1 MKKFL
6 NFINIVF
13 GLILIALIGWGTIA
27 FLRLYWQSVTSLE
40 PNLASAIIAASAT
53 MIVAVLTVVIAKYY
67 ERKQEIENQQ
77 REKKI
82 EVYEQFMEKWFDKLL
97 VISKNKDKNKNVLDD
112 EEFVQ
117 FLSEFTRKLI
127 LWGSNGV
134 VKKYSFFRQGSLT
147 PAQDSSPYAIL
158 YNFEQVLFEI
168 RKDIGHSNQTLKSGD
183 LLTLF
188 VNDIQKATKPK
199 GK

>member
-6 NFINIVF
+6 NFFKLAF
-13 GLILIALIGWGTIA
+13 GLILLALIGWGIIG

-53 MIVAVLTVVIAKYY
+53 IVVAVLTIVIGKYY
-67 ERKQEIENQQ
+67 ERKKEIESQQ

-82 EVYEQFMEKWFDKLL
+82 EVYEKFMEKWFDKLL
-97 VISKNKDKNKNVLDD
+97 VLSRSKDKNSTISDD
-112 EEFVQ
+112 EEFAQ

-127 LWGSNGV
+127 LWGSDSV
-134 VKKYSFFRQGSLT
+134 IKRYSSFRQVSLT
-147 PAQDSSPYAIL
+147 QTQVSDPRVVL

-168 RKDIGHSNQTLKSGD
+168 RKDIGHSNQSLEKGD
-183 LLTLF
+183 LLMLF
-188 VNDIQKATKPK
+188 INDLHQAT
-199 GK
+199 GKQNK

>member
-13 GLILIALIGWGTIA
+13 GLILIALIGWGIVA

-97 VISKNKDKNKNVLDD
+97 VMSQNKDKSKSVLDD
-112 EEFVQ
+112 KEFVQ

-134 VKKYSFFRQGSLT
+134 VKQYSSFRQESLT
-147 PAQDSSPYAIL
+147 PTQDSSPYAVLCCIIL
-158 YNFEQVLFEI
+158 SRF
-168 RKDIGHSNQTLKSGD
+168 SLKSGR
-183 LLTLF
+183 TLG
-188 VNDIQKATKPK
+188 IQIRL
-199 GK
+199 

>member
-6 NFINIVF
+6 NFINIVLGF
-13 GLILIALIGWGTIA
+13 ILIALMGWGIIA
-27 FLRLYWQSVTSLE
+27 FLRLYWRSVTSLE

-97 VISKNKDKNKNVLDD
+97 VMSQNKDKSKNVLDD

-127 LWGSNGV
+127 LWGSNSV

-147 PAQDSSPYAIL
+147 PEQNSSPYAIL

-188 VNDIQKATKPK
+188 INDLQQATKPK

>member
-6 NFINIVF
+6 NFINIVLGF
-13 GLILIALIGWGTIA
+13 ILIALMGWGIIA
-27 FLRLYWQSVTSLE
+27 FLRLYWRSVTSLE

-97 VISKNKDKNKNVLDD
+97 VMSQNKDKSKNVLDD

-147 PAQDSSPYAIL
+147 PEQNSSPYAIL

-188 VNDIQKATKPK
+188 INDLQQATKPK

>member
-13 GLILIALIGWGTIA
+13 GLILIALIGWGIIA

-97 VISKNKDKNKNVLDD
+97 VMSKNKDKNKNVLDD

-188 VNDIQKATKPK
+188 INDIQQATKPK

>member
-6 NFINIVF
+6 NFINIVLGF
-13 GLILIALIGWGTIA
+13 ILIALMGWGIIA
-27 FLRLYWQSVTSLE
+27 FLRLYWRSVTSLE

-97 VISKNKDKNKNVLDD
+97 VMSQNKDKSKNVLDD

-127 LWGSNGV
+127 LWGSNSV
-134 VKKYSFFRQGSLT
+134 VKKYSFFRQGSLA
-147 PAQDSSPYAIL
+147 PEQNSSPYAIL

-188 VNDIQKATKPK
+188 INDLQQATKPK

>member
-6 NFINIVF
+6 NFINLVF
-13 GLILIALIGWGTIA
+13 GLILIALIGWGIIA
-27 FLRLYWQSVTSLE
+27 LLRLYWQSVTSLE

-82 EVYEQFMEKWFDKLL
+82 EIYEQFMEKWFDKLL
-97 VISKNKDKNKNVLDD
+97 EIAKNKDKNKDVLED

-134 VKKYSFFRQGSLT
+134 VKKYSSFRQGSLT
-147 PAQDSSPYAIL
+147 PAQDSSPYTIL
-158 YNFEQVLFEI
+158 FNFEQVLLEI
-168 RKDIGHSNQTLKSGD
+168 RKDIGHSNQTLKPGD
-183 LLTLF
+183 LLALF
-188 VNDIQKATKPK
+188 INDIQKATKPK